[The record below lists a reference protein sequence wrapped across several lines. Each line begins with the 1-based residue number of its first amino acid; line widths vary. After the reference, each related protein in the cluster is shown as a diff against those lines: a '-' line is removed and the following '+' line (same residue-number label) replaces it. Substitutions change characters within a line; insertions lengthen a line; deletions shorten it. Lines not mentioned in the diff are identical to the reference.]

1 MQGGTGHPVNRVV
14 DKNRILG
21 KKESQ
26 GGGKVKG
33 VADLKK
39 VLLATHTVAYFLIA
53 STQPIPGGIRS
64 HDP

>member
-14 DKNRILG
+14 DKKRILG

-39 VLLATHTVAYFLIA
+39 VLLATHTVAYF
-53 STQPIPGGIRS
+53 
-64 HDP
+64 